1 MRATTMKSI
10 LPWALFCIATLALAS
25 FIATPQATTRSA
37 AMPEQSNFRLFNP
50 DTMAKPTGYSHVGE
64 VTGGK
69 VVYIAGQV
77 ALDASGNLV
86 GKDDLRAQIDQVFKN
101 LDAAVRAAGGSFHD
115 VVKLNYYCVDSVDPS
130 AITQV
135 REVRDKYVN
144 TQSPPASTFVVVRRL
159 VRPEWLIE
167 VEAVAVVK
175 R

>member
-1 MRATTMKSI
+1 MPTTIMKSI
-10 LPWALFCIATLALAS
+10 LPLALFCIALLTFAS
-25 FIATPQATTRSA
+25 FVATPQATTRSA
-37 AMPEQSNFRLFNP
+37 AMPDQPNFRLFNP
-50 DTMAKPTGYSHVGE
+50 DTIAKPVGYSHVGE

-69 VVYIAGQV
+69 LVYIAGQV
-77 ALDASGNLV
+77 ALDPSGSLV
-86 GKDDLRAQIDQVFKN
+86 GKDDFRAQTEQVFKN
-101 LDAAVRAAGGSFHD
+101 LDAAVRAAGGSFRD

-135 REVRDKYVN
+135 REIRDKYVN
-144 TQSPPASTFVVVRRL
+144 TQNPPTSTFVVVRRL